1 MGGDKLVDETNNEET
16 EKRTKVQTE
25 AEDEFEPESI
35 QFSPVKTGNFSSFGQ
50 YDFMRKVSSGH
61 GIMIMLH
68 DDSSFDSSKIT
79 PGYQGSI
86 HSRRSSKKPETGK
99 TKKQNS
105 DQDSVIL
112 GPTSDNSGCTC
123 LKLKVQK
130 DATLPRFHPN
140 ICVPS
145 PILEDPAK
153 LIKYGGGGS
162 GVTVFGGY
170 HPDLGSLVMKH
181 GGHKD
186 LIELVSLA
194 KIERELGV
202 RAKWKM
208 DKLERDRFAQECELK
223 NENTKDHY
231 QEKCNESYEPK
242 IWSARSTGLA
252 TQMIH
257 VKNVQSVTEERNENE
272 NTEFPGEV
280 DRPSAKLGSPRLSR
294 LGANP
299 LAQLKK
305 ITANPLL
312 VTISSVKNI
321 VRAGM
326 VKRNN
331 STGTDAGNGTGN
343 SRDLNKSDTRA
354 QTESS
359 ESNQLQLIIDIQ
371 NAMKDMKRRIPSFR
385 MIYISPMHLRE
396 RADELKNSTFHSSI
410 LSVGLGQESGVISTP
425 PWLEDSFFKECVDR
439 KQQESIRETN
449 KAHLSIT
456 SNGSIDSSHSRVE
469 QRKGRI
475 IYLFGAQHVK
485 SSSLTVHRK
494 NVHLCFGG
502 KVKLLNDTGG
512 VSNDELASNSK
523 NPCSMCH
530 SVSDVNGFDGYAS
543 LLAFV
548 HQLHGLQRIH
558 NWKITL
564 AQQTIGQSV
573 SPAGSHDDEGND
585 SRIKPCTTASSLL
598 VRGKLEGQLLHHLI
612 DEEIRVIK
620 NLQLLTMPEEL
631 DVLEEVRREFDD
643 LKSRLSSDHEVTAA
657 DVSSLANMFV
667 GKAIHKNFHP
677 INGRFV
683 MLWNFGKDL
692 ALKKIH
698 LKPKEVVP
706 AKHLENLFCKHF
718 GYENSEG
725 SWIPKNSLEST
736 FVLSDDERADLLGD
750 RQNENP
756 FSETG
761 LDQWKSLL
769 ELALSIDHPSA
780 TNRIWTCGLTDG
792 GLHNIFLNE
801 ENLWMFDLG
810 EPSLE
815 PVPAFL
821 TKFLM
826 SFFHALGME
835 DDEKGDWVV
844 RFEQDENGKLRL
856 TDTTKELLPKV
867 ISSFNITVNRL
878 INELFDG
885 YEKVR
890 VLLVRYVVTQL
901 ISDSGECLFKRNIDL
916 SFSSHCYLFVYLDNY
931 NVKLIGFQPFVSRN
945 GGRRAE
951 EMNRVVTI
959 NIISR
964 NGYGEL
970 WYVLD
975 CSE

>member
-50 YDFMRKVSSGH
+50 YDFMKKVSSGH

-294 LGANP
+294 LGVNP
-299 LAQLKK
+299 LTQLKK

-512 VSNDELASNSK
+512 VSNDELASNSN

-643 LKSRLSSDHEVTAA
+643 LKSRLSSDDRDGNNNVTAA
-657 DVSSLANMFV
+657 DVSPLANMFV

-683 MLWNFGKDL
+683 MLWDFGKDL
-692 ALKKIH
+692 ASKKIH

-706 AKHLENLFCKHF
+706 AKHLENLFCKRF
-718 GYENSEG
+718 GYRNSDGER
-725 SWIPKNSLEST
+725 IPKNSLEST
-736 FVLSDDERADLLGD
+736 FVLNDEEHSKFSNNDDPHPIFD
-750 RQNENP
+750 
-756 FSETG
+756 TG

-769 ELALSIDHPSA
+769 ELALSMDHPSA
-780 TNRIWTCGLTDG
+780 TNRIWTCGLNDG
-792 GLHNIFLNE
+792 GLHNLFLNE

-835 DDEKGDWVV
+835 EDEKGDWVV

-856 TDTTKELLPKV
+856 TEKTKELLPKV
-867 ISSFNITVNRL
+867 ISSFNITVDRL

-901 ISDSGECLFKRNIDL
+901 ISDSAFCIEKWRTKGGGDELR
-916 SFSSHCYLFVYLDNY
+916 SEHQYYLEKWLWRALWD
-931 NVKLIGFQPFVSRN
+931 IFVSEEL
-945 GGRRAE
+945 RRRYLTRLMLKKQLE
-951 EMNRVVTI
+951 
-959 NIISR
+959 SR
-964 NGYGEL
+964 H
-970 WYVLD
+970 LD
-975 CSE
+975 SYLG

>member
-1 MGGDKLVDETNNEET
+1 MYRKMEQHQAEISNNNEQQNHHQNEDISANVVKFINVHCSCSNECDLI
-16 EKRTKVQTE
+16 EKVPL
-25 AEDEFEPESI
+25 D
-35 QFSPVKTGNFSSFGQ
+35 
-50 YDFMRKVSSGH
+50 H

-68 DDSSFDSSKIT
+68 DPSTFCMDISKSRKEL
-79 PGYQGSI
+79 QI
-86 HSRRSSKKPETGK
+86 HEKNHPNQENHHQKSTFHPCS
-99 TKKQNS
+99 
-105 DQDSVIL
+105 
-112 GPTSDNSGCTC
+112 C
-123 LKLKVQK
+123 LKIKLQK
-130 DATLPRFHPN
+130 DANIPQFHPN
-140 ICVPS
+140 IYVPKS
-145 PILEDPAK
+145 LLEDPSK
-153 LIKYGGGGS
+153 LVKYGGGGS
-162 GVTVFGGY
+162 GVTVFGGH
-170 HPDLGSLVMKH
+170 HPELGSLVMKH

-186 LIELVSLA
+186 LMELVSLA

-202 RAKWKM
+202 RAKWM
-208 DKLERDRFAQECELK
+208 IDSLGRDDCQRKQC
-223 NENTKDHY
+223 D
-231 QEKCNESYEPK
+231 NESSDCEQGAVLHGV
-242 IWSARSTGLA
+242 SAHSEGVSSR
-252 TQMIH
+252 IH
-257 VKNVQSVTEERNENE
+257 DHGNRNEDG
-272 NTEFPGEV
+272 TSLGGS
-280 DRPSAKLGSPRLSR
+280 DHSAPKLSERVRGF
-294 LGANP
+294 GINKFAE
-299 LAQLKK
+299 LKK
-305 ITANPLL
+305 IASNPLL
-312 VTISSVKNI
+312 VTVNSMKNI
-321 VRAGM
+321 VQSTR
-326 VKRNN
+326 VKRS
-331 STGTDAGNGTGN
+331 STGTGLN
-343 SRDLNKSDTRA
+343 SMTKIRENRDMTKEEQNEKSGHTAMDDF
-354 QTESS
+354 
-359 ESNQLQLIIDIQ
+359 LQQQGAAQ
-371 NAMKDMKRRIPSFR
+371 NAVEDMKRRIPAFR

-643 LKSRLSSDHEVTAA
+643 LKSRLSSDDRDGNNNVTAA
-657 DVSSLANMFV
+657 DVSPLANMFV

-683 MLWNFGKDL
+683 VLWDFGKDL
-692 ALKKIH
+692 ASKKIH

-706 AKHLENLFCKHF
+706 AKHLENLFCKRF
-718 GYENSEG
+718 GYRNSDGER
-725 SWIPKNSLEST
+725 IPKNSLEST
-736 FVLSDDERADLLGD
+736 FVLNDEEHSKFSNNDDPHPIFD
-750 RQNENP
+750 
-756 FSETG
+756 TG

-769 ELALSIDHPSA
+769 ELALSMDHPSA
-780 TNRIWTCGLTDG
+780 TNRIWTCGLNDG
-792 GLHNIFLNE
+792 GLHNLFLNE

-815 PVPAFL
+815 PIPAFL

-835 DDEKGDWVV
+835 EDEKGDWVV

-856 TDTTKELLPKV
+856 TEKTKELLPKV
-867 ISSFNITVNRL
+867 ISSFNITVDRL

-901 ISDSGECLFKRNIDL
+901 ISDSAFCIEKWRTKGGGDESRSDHQYYLEKWLWRALWDIYASEELRRRYLTRMMFKRQLENRHLD
-916 SFSSHCYLFVYLDNY
+916 SFL
-931 NVKLIGFQPFVSRN
+931 G
-945 GGRRAE
+945 
-951 EMNRVVTI
+951 
-959 NIISR
+959 
-964 NGYGEL
+964 
-970 WYVLD
+970 
-975 CSE
+975 

>member
-1 MGGDKLVDETNNEET
+1 MYRKMEQHQAEISNNNEQQNHHQNEDISANVVKFINVHCSCSNECDLI
-16 EKRTKVQTE
+16 EKVPL
-25 AEDEFEPESI
+25 D
-35 QFSPVKTGNFSSFGQ
+35 
-50 YDFMRKVSSGH
+50 H

-68 DDSSFDSSKIT
+68 DPSTFCMDISKSRKEL
-79 PGYQGSI
+79 QI
-86 HSRRSSKKPETGK
+86 HEKNHPNQENHHQKSTFHPCS
-99 TKKQNS
+99 
-105 DQDSVIL
+105 
-112 GPTSDNSGCTC
+112 C
-123 LKLKVQK
+123 LKIKLQK
-130 DATLPRFHPN
+130 DANIPQFHPN
-140 ICVPS
+140 IYVPKS
-145 PILEDPAK
+145 LLEDPSK
-153 LIKYGGGGS
+153 LVKYGGGGS
-162 GVTVFGGY
+162 GVTVFGGH
-170 HPDLGSLVMKH
+170 HPELGSLVMKH

-186 LIELVSLA
+186 LMELVSLA

-643 LKSRLSSDHEVTAA
+643 LKSRLSSDDRDGNNNVTAA
-657 DVSSLANMFV
+657 DVSPLANMFV

-683 MLWNFGKDL
+683 VLWDFGKDL
-692 ALKKIH
+692 ASKKIH

-706 AKHLENLFCKHF
+706 AKHLENLFCKRF
-718 GYENSEG
+718 GYRNSDGER
-725 SWIPKNSLEST
+725 IPKNSLEST
-736 FVLSDDERADLLGD
+736 FVLNDEEHSKFSNNDDPHPIFD
-750 RQNENP
+750 
-756 FSETG
+756 TG

-769 ELALSIDHPSA
+769 ELALSMDHPSA
-780 TNRIWTCGLTDG
+780 TNRIWTCGLNDG
-792 GLHNIFLNE
+792 GLHNLFLNE

-815 PVPAFL
+815 PIPAFL

-835 DDEKGDWVV
+835 EDEKGDWVV

-856 TDTTKELLPKV
+856 TEKTKELLPKV
-867 ISSFNITVNRL
+867 ISSFNITVDRL

-901 ISDSGECLFKRNIDL
+901 ISDSAFCIEKWRTKGGGDESRSDHQYYLEKWLWRALVCFRLF
-916 SFSSHCYLFVYLDNY
+916 
-931 NVKLIGFQPFVSRN
+931 
-945 GGRRAE
+945 
-951 EMNRVVTI
+951 
-959 NIISR
+959 
-964 NGYGEL
+964 
-970 WYVLD
+970 
-975 CSE
+975 

>member
-50 YDFMRKVSSGH
+50 YDFMKKVSSGH

-396 RADELKNSTFHSSI
+396 RADELATRRFGSSAMAASDGAVNDFNNPDPTMTSDFSENENQHRQQNEGNPNDTSISNSNYALKHRKRNSSI
-410 LSVGLGQESGVISTP
+410 VQ
-425 PWLEDSFFKECVDR
+425 KR
-439 KQQESIRETN
+439 
-449 KAHLSIT
+449 
-456 SNGSIDSSHSRVE
+456 
-469 QRKGRI
+469 GRGI
-475 IYLFGAQHVK
+475 HLFGAPHVK
-485 SSSLTVHRK
+485 SSSFRVHRRH
-494 NVHLCFGG
+494 VDLCFGG
-502 KVKLLNDTGG
+502 NFKLVEESIKKTIEEGG
-512 VSNDELASNSK
+512 EESSQFDNGCLT
-523 NPCSMCH
+523 CH
-530 SVSDVNGFDGYAS
+530 PEVVRDGSDGYAS
-543 LLAFV
+543 LMAFV
-548 HQLHGLQRIH
+548 RQFYDHQRLH
-558 NWKITL
+558 NWKVTL

-573 SPAGSHDDEGND
+573 SSTGRNKDGTNPKINS
-585 SRIKPCTTASSLL
+585 CTTASSLL
-598 VRGKLEGQLLHHLI
+598 VQGKLEGSLLHHLI
-612 DEEIRVIK
+612 NEEIRVIK

-643 LKSRLSSDHEVTAA
+643 LKSRLSSDDRDGNNNVTAA
-657 DVSSLANMFV
+657 DVSPLANMFV

-683 MLWNFGKDL
+683 VLWDFGKDL
-692 ALKKIH
+692 ASKKIH

-835 DDEKGDWVV
+835 EDEKGDWVV

-856 TDTTKELLPKV
+856 TEKTKELLPKV
-867 ISSFNITVNRL
+867 ISSFNITVDRL

-885 YEKVR
+885 KHRVR
-890 VLLVRYVVTQL
+890 ELLVRYVITQL
-901 ISDSGECLFKRNIDL
+901 ISDAAFCIEKWRTKGGGDESRSD
-916 SFSSHCYLFVYLDNY
+916 HQYYLEKWLW
-931 NVKLIGFQPFVSRN
+931 
-945 GGRRAE
+945 RALVCF
-951 EMNRVVTI
+951 R
-959 NIISR
+959 
-964 NGYGEL
+964 L
-970 WYVLD
+970 L
-975 CSE
+975 

>member
-1 MGGDKLVDETNNEET
+1 MYRKMEQHQAEISNNNEQQNHHQNEDISANVVKFINVHCSCSNECDLI
-16 EKRTKVQTE
+16 EKVPL
-25 AEDEFEPESI
+25 D
-35 QFSPVKTGNFSSFGQ
+35 
-50 YDFMRKVSSGH
+50 H

-68 DDSSFDSSKIT
+68 DPSTFCMDISKSRKEL
-79 PGYQGSI
+79 QI
-86 HSRRSSKKPETGK
+86 HEKNHPNQENHHQKSTFHPCS
-99 TKKQNS
+99 
-105 DQDSVIL
+105 
-112 GPTSDNSGCTC
+112 C
-123 LKLKVQK
+123 LKIKLQK
-130 DATLPRFHPN
+130 DANIPQFHPN
-140 ICVPS
+140 IYVPKS
-145 PILEDPAK
+145 LLEDPSK
-153 LIKYGGGGS
+153 LVKYGGGGS
-162 GVTVFGGY
+162 GVTVFGGH
-170 HPDLGSLVMKH
+170 HPELGSLVMKH

-186 LIELVSLA
+186 LMELVSLA

-202 RAKWKM
+202 RAKWM
-208 DKLERDRFAQECELK
+208 IDSLGRDDCQRKQC
-223 NENTKDHY
+223 D
-231 QEKCNESYEPK
+231 NESSDCEQGAVLHGV
-242 IWSARSTGLA
+242 SAHSEGVSSR
-252 TQMIH
+252 IH
-257 VKNVQSVTEERNENE
+257 DHGNRNEDG
-272 NTEFPGEV
+272 TSLGGS
-280 DRPSAKLGSPRLSR
+280 DHSAPKLSERVRGF
-294 LGANP
+294 GINKFAE
-299 LAQLKK
+299 LKK
-305 ITANPLL
+305 IASNPLL
-312 VTISSVKNI
+312 VTVNSMKNI
-321 VRAGM
+321 VQSTR
-326 VKRNN
+326 VKRS
-331 STGTDAGNGTGN
+331 STGTGLN
-343 SRDLNKSDTRA
+343 SMTKIRENRDMTKEEQNEKSGHTAMDDF
-354 QTESS
+354 
-359 ESNQLQLIIDIQ
+359 LQQQGAAQ
-371 NAMKDMKRRIPSFR
+371 NAVEDMKRRIPAFR

-643 LKSRLSSDHEVTAA
+643 LKSRLSSDDRDGNNNVTAA
-657 DVSSLANMFV
+657 DVSPLANMFV

-683 MLWNFGKDL
+683 VLWDFGKDL
-692 ALKKIH
+692 ASKKIH

-706 AKHLENLFCKHF
+706 AKHLENLFCKRF
-718 GYENSEG
+718 GYRNSDGER
-725 SWIPKNSLEST
+725 IPKNSLEST
-736 FVLSDDERADLLGD
+736 FVLNDEEHSKFSNNDDPHPIFD
-750 RQNENP
+750 
-756 FSETG
+756 TG

-769 ELALSIDHPSA
+769 ELALSMDHPSA
-780 TNRIWTCGLTDG
+780 TNRIWTCGLNDG
-792 GLHNIFLNE
+792 GLHNLFLNE

-815 PVPAFL
+815 PIPAFL

-835 DDEKGDWVV
+835 EDEKGDWVV

-856 TDTTKELLPKV
+856 TEKTKELLPKV
-867 ISSFNITVNRL
+867 ISSFNITVDRL

-901 ISDSGECLFKRNIDL
+901 ISDSAFCIEKWRTKGGGDESRSDHQYYLEKWLWRALVCFRLF
-916 SFSSHCYLFVYLDNY
+916 
-931 NVKLIGFQPFVSRN
+931 
-945 GGRRAE
+945 
-951 EMNRVVTI
+951 
-959 NIISR
+959 
-964 NGYGEL
+964 
-970 WYVLD
+970 
-975 CSE
+975 

>member
-1 MGGDKLVDETNNEET
+1 MYRKMEQHQAEISNNNEQQNHHQNEDISANVVKFINVHCSCSNECDLI
-16 EKRTKVQTE
+16 EKVPL
-25 AEDEFEPESI
+25 D
-35 QFSPVKTGNFSSFGQ
+35 
-50 YDFMRKVSSGH
+50 H

-68 DDSSFDSSKIT
+68 DPSTFCMDISKSRKEL
-79 PGYQGSI
+79 QI
-86 HSRRSSKKPETGK
+86 HEKNHPNQENHHQKSTFHPCS
-99 TKKQNS
+99 
-105 DQDSVIL
+105 
-112 GPTSDNSGCTC
+112 C
-123 LKLKVQK
+123 LKIKLQK
-130 DATLPRFHPN
+130 DANIPQFHPN
-140 ICVPS
+140 IYVPKS
-145 PILEDPAK
+145 LLEDPSK
-153 LIKYGGGGS
+153 LVKYGGGGS
-162 GVTVFGGY
+162 GVTVFGGH
-170 HPDLGSLVMKH
+170 HPELGSLVMKH

-186 LIELVSLA
+186 LMELVSLA

-396 RADELKNSTFHSSI
+396 RADELATRRFGSSAMAASDGAVNDFNNPDPTMTSDFSENENQYRQQNEGNQNDTSISNSNYALKHRKRNSSI
-410 LSVGLGQESGVISTP
+410 VQ
-425 PWLEDSFFKECVDR
+425 KR
-439 KQQESIRETN
+439 
-449 KAHLSIT
+449 
-456 SNGSIDSSHSRVE
+456 
-469 QRKGRI
+469 GRGI
-475 IYLFGAQHVK
+475 HLFGAPHVK
-485 SSSLTVHRK
+485 SSSFRVHRRH
-494 NVHLCFGG
+494 VDLCFGG
-502 KVKLLNDTGG
+502 NFKLVEESIKKTIEEGG
-512 VSNDELASNSK
+512 EESSQFDNGCLT
-523 NPCSMCH
+523 CH
-530 SVSDVNGFDGYAS
+530 PEVVRDGSDGYAS
-543 LLAFV
+543 LMAFV
-548 HQLHGLQRIH
+548 RQFYDHQRLH
-558 NWKITL
+558 NWKVTL

-573 SPAGSHDDEGND
+573 SSTGRNKDGTNPKINS
-585 SRIKPCTTASSLL
+585 CTTASSLL
-598 VRGKLEGQLLHHLI
+598 VQGKLEGSLLHHLI
-612 DEEIRVIK
+612 NEEIRVIK

-643 LKSRLSSDHEVTAA
+643 LKSRLSSDDRDGNNNVTAA
-657 DVSSLANMFV
+657 DVSPLANMFV

-683 MLWNFGKDL
+683 MLWDFGKDL
-692 ALKKIH
+692 ASKKIH

-706 AKHLENLFCKHF
+706 AKHLENLFCKRF
-718 GYENSEG
+718 GYRNSDGER
-725 SWIPKNSLEST
+725 IPKNSLEST
-736 FVLSDDERADLLGD
+736 FVLNDEEHSKFSNNDDPHPIFD
-750 RQNENP
+750 
-756 FSETG
+756 TG

-769 ELALSIDHPSA
+769 ELALSMDHPSA
-780 TNRIWTCGLTDG
+780 TNRIWTCGLNDG
-792 GLHNIFLNE
+792 GLHNLFLNE

-901 ISDSGECLFKRNIDL
+901 ISDSAFCIEKWRTKGGGDELR
-916 SFSSHCYLFVYLDNY
+916 SEHQYYLEKWLWRALWD
-931 NVKLIGFQPFVSRN
+931 IFVSEEL
-945 GGRRAE
+945 RRRYLTRLMLKKQLE
-951 EMNRVVTI
+951 
-959 NIISR
+959 SR
-964 NGYGEL
+964 H
-970 WYVLD
+970 LD
-975 CSE
+975 SYLG

>member
-50 YDFMRKVSSGH
+50 YDFMKKVSSGH

-202 RAKWKM
+202 RAKWM
-208 DKLERDRFAQECELK
+208 IDSLGRDDCQRKQC
-223 NENTKDHY
+223 D
-231 QEKCNESYEPK
+231 NESSDCEQGAVLHGV
-242 IWSARSTGLA
+242 SAHSEGVSSR
-252 TQMIH
+252 IH
-257 VKNVQSVTEERNENE
+257 DHGNRNEDG
-272 NTEFPGEV
+272 TSLGGS
-280 DRPSAKLGSPRLSR
+280 DHSAPKLSERVRGF
-294 LGANP
+294 GINKFAE
-299 LAQLKK
+299 LKK
-305 ITANPLL
+305 IASNPLL
-312 VTISSVKNI
+312 VTVNSMKNI
-321 VRAGM
+321 VQSTR
-326 VKRNN
+326 VKRS
-331 STGTDAGNGTGN
+331 STGTGLN
-343 SRDLNKSDTRA
+343 SMTKIRENRDTTKEEQNEKSGHTAMDDF
-354 QTESS
+354 
-359 ESNQLQLIIDIQ
+359 LQQQGAVQ
-371 NAMKDMKRRIPSFR
+371 NAVEDMKRRIPAFR

-512 VSNDELASNSK
+512 VSNDELASNSN

-643 LKSRLSSDHEVTAA
+643 LKSRLSSDDRDGNNNVTAA
-657 DVSSLANMFV
+657 DVSPLANMFV

-683 MLWNFGKDL
+683 MLWDFGKDL
-692 ALKKIH
+692 ASKKIH

-706 AKHLENLFCKHF
+706 AKHLENLFCKRF
-718 GYENSEG
+718 GYRNSDGER
-725 SWIPKNSLEST
+725 IPKNSLEST
-736 FVLSDDERADLLGD
+736 FVLNDEEHSKFSNNDDPHPIFD
-750 RQNENP
+750 
-756 FSETG
+756 TG

-769 ELALSIDHPSA
+769 ELALSMDHPSA
-780 TNRIWTCGLTDG
+780 TNRIWTCGLNDG
-792 GLHNIFLNE
+792 GLHNLFLNE

-835 DDEKGDWVV
+835 EDEKGDWVV

-856 TDTTKELLPKV
+856 TEKTKELLPKV
-867 ISSFNITVNRL
+867 ISSFNITVDRL

-901 ISDSGECLFKRNIDL
+901 ISDSAFCIEKWRTKGGGDELR
-916 SFSSHCYLFVYLDNY
+916 SEHQYYLEKWLWRALWD
-931 NVKLIGFQPFVSRN
+931 IFVSEEL
-945 GGRRAE
+945 RRRYLTRLMLKKQLE
-951 EMNRVVTI
+951 
-959 NIISR
+959 SR
-964 NGYGEL
+964 H
-970 WYVLD
+970 LD
-975 CSE
+975 SYLG

>member
-1 MGGDKLVDETNNEET
+1 MYRKMEQHQAEISNNNEQQNHHQNEDISANVVKFINVHCSCSNECDLI
-16 EKRTKVQTE
+16 EKVPL
-25 AEDEFEPESI
+25 D
-35 QFSPVKTGNFSSFGQ
+35 
-50 YDFMRKVSSGH
+50 H

-68 DDSSFDSSKIT
+68 DPSTFCMDISKSRKEL
-79 PGYQGSI
+79 QI
-86 HSRRSSKKPETGK
+86 HEKNHPNQENHHQKSTFHPCS
-99 TKKQNS
+99 
-105 DQDSVIL
+105 
-112 GPTSDNSGCTC
+112 C
-123 LKLKVQK
+123 LKIKLQK
-130 DATLPRFHPN
+130 DANIPQFHPN
-140 ICVPS
+140 IYVPKS
-145 PILEDPAK
+145 LLEDPSK
-153 LIKYGGGGS
+153 LVKYGGGGS
-162 GVTVFGGY
+162 GVTVFGGH
-170 HPDLGSLVMKH
+170 HPELGSLVMKH

-186 LIELVSLA
+186 LMELVSLA

-643 LKSRLSSDHEVTAA
+643 LKSRLSSDDRDGNNNVTAA
-657 DVSSLANMFV
+657 DVSPLANMFV

-683 MLWNFGKDL
+683 VLWDFGKDL
-692 ALKKIH
+692 ASKKIH

-706 AKHLENLFCKHF
+706 AKHLENLFCKRF
-718 GYENSEG
+718 GYRNSDGER
-725 SWIPKNSLEST
+725 IPKNSLEST
-736 FVLSDDERADLLGD
+736 FVLNDEEHSKFSNNDDPHPIFD
-750 RQNENP
+750 
-756 FSETG
+756 TG

-769 ELALSIDHPSA
+769 ELALSMDHPSA
-780 TNRIWTCGLTDG
+780 TNRIWTCGLNDG
-792 GLHNIFLNE
+792 GLHNLFLNE

-815 PVPAFL
+815 PIPAFL

-835 DDEKGDWVV
+835 EDEKGDWVV

-856 TDTTKELLPKV
+856 TEKTKELLPKV
-867 ISSFNITVNRL
+867 ISSFNITVDRL

-901 ISDSGECLFKRNIDL
+901 ISDSAFCIEKWRTKGGGDESRSDHQYYLEKWLWRALWDIYASEELRRRYLTRMMFKRQLENRHLD
-916 SFSSHCYLFVYLDNY
+916 SFL
-931 NVKLIGFQPFVSRN
+931 G
-945 GGRRAE
+945 
-951 EMNRVVTI
+951 
-959 NIISR
+959 
-964 NGYGEL
+964 
-970 WYVLD
+970 
-975 CSE
+975 

>member
-202 RAKWKM
+202 RAKWM
-208 DKLERDRFAQECELK
+208 IDSLGRDDCQRKQC
-223 NENTKDHY
+223 D
-231 QEKCNESYEPK
+231 NESSDCEQGAVLHGV
-242 IWSARSTGLA
+242 SAHSEGVSSR
-252 TQMIH
+252 IH
-257 VKNVQSVTEERNENE
+257 DHGNRNEGG
-272 NTEFPGEV
+272 TSLGGS
-280 DRPSAKLGSPRLSR
+280 DHSAPKLCERVRGF
-294 LGANP
+294 GMNKFAE
-299 LAQLKK
+299 LKK
-305 ITANPLL
+305 IASNPLL
-312 VTISSVKNI
+312 VTVNSMKNI
-321 VRAGM
+321 VQSTR
-326 VKRNN
+326 VKRS
-331 STGTDAGNGTGN
+331 STGTGLN
-343 SRDLNKSDTRA
+343 SMTKIRENRDTTKEEQNEKSGHTAMDDF
-354 QTESS
+354 
-359 ESNQLQLIIDIQ
+359 LQQQGAAQ
-371 NAMKDMKRRIPSFR
+371 NAVEDMKRRIPAFR

-512 VSNDELASNSK
+512 VSNDELASNSN

-530 SVSDVNGFDGYAS
+530 SASDVNGFDGYAS

-573 SPAGSHDDEGND
+573 SSTGRNKDGTDPKINS
-585 SRIKPCTTASSLL
+585 CTTASSLL
-598 VRGKLEGQLLHHLI
+598 VQGKLEGSLLHHLI
-612 DEEIRVIK
+612 NEEIRVIK

-643 LKSRLSSDHEVTAA
+643 LKSRLSSDDRDGNNNVTAA
-657 DVSSLANMFV
+657 DVSPLANMFV

-761 LDQWKSLL
+761 LDQWISLL

-835 DDEKGDWVV
+835 EDEKGDWVV

-856 TDTTKELLPKV
+856 TEKTKELLPKV

-885 YEKVR
+885 KHRVR
-890 VLLVRYVVTQL
+890 ELLVRYVITQL
-901 ISDSGECLFKRNIDL
+901 ISDAAFCIEKWRTKGGGDESRSDHQYYLEKWLWRALWDIYASEELRRRYLTRMMFKRQLENRHLD
-916 SFSSHCYLFVYLDNY
+916 SFL
-931 NVKLIGFQPFVSRN
+931 G
-945 GGRRAE
+945 
-951 EMNRVVTI
+951 
-959 NIISR
+959 
-964 NGYGEL
+964 
-970 WYVLD
+970 
-975 CSE
+975 

>member
-50 YDFMRKVSSGH
+50 YDFMKKVSSGH

-202 RAKWKM
+202 RAKWM
-208 DKLERDRFAQECELK
+208 IDSLGRDDCQRKQC
-223 NENTKDHY
+223 D
-231 QEKCNESYEPK
+231 NESSDCEQGAVLHGV
-242 IWSARSTGLA
+242 SAHSEGVSSR
-252 TQMIH
+252 IH
-257 VKNVQSVTEERNENE
+257 DHGNRNEDG
-272 NTEFPGEV
+272 TSLGGS
-280 DRPSAKLGSPRLSR
+280 DHSAPKLSERVRGF
-294 LGANP
+294 GINKFAE
-299 LAQLKK
+299 LKK
-305 ITANPLL
+305 IASNPLL
-312 VTISSVKNI
+312 VTVNSMKNI
-321 VRAGM
+321 VQSTR
-326 VKRNN
+326 VKRS
-331 STGTDAGNGTGN
+331 STGTGLN
-343 SRDLNKSDTRA
+343 SMTKIRENRDTTKEEQNEKSGHTAMDDF
-354 QTESS
+354 
-359 ESNQLQLIIDIQ
+359 LQQQGAVQ
-371 NAMKDMKRRIPSFR
+371 NAVEDMKRRIPAFR

-512 VSNDELASNSK
+512 VSNDELASNSN

-867 ISSFNITVNRL
+867 ISSFNITVDRL

-901 ISDSGECLFKRNIDL
+901 ISDSAFCIEKWRTKGGGDELR
-916 SFSSHCYLFVYLDNY
+916 SEHQYYLEKWLWRALWD
-931 NVKLIGFQPFVSRN
+931 IFVSEEL
-945 GGRRAE
+945 RRRYLTRLMLKKQLE
-951 EMNRVVTI
+951 
-959 NIISR
+959 SR
-964 NGYGEL
+964 H
-970 WYVLD
+970 LD
-975 CSE
+975 SYLG

>member
-202 RAKWKM
+202 RAKWM
-208 DKLERDRFAQECELK
+208 IDSLGRDDCQRKQC
-223 NENTKDHY
+223 D
-231 QEKCNESYEPK
+231 NESSDCEQGAVLHGV
-242 IWSARSTGLA
+242 SAHSEGVSSR
-252 TQMIH
+252 IH
-257 VKNVQSVTEERNENE
+257 DHGNRNEGG
-272 NTEFPGEV
+272 TSLGGS
-280 DRPSAKLGSPRLSR
+280 DHSAPKLCERVRGF
-294 LGANP
+294 GMNKFAE
-299 LAQLKK
+299 LKK
-305 ITANPLL
+305 IASNPLL
-312 VTISSVKNI
+312 VTVNSMKNI
-321 VRAGM
+321 VQSTR
-326 VKRNN
+326 VKRS
-331 STGTDAGNGTGN
+331 STGTGLN
-343 SRDLNKSDTRA
+343 SMTKIRENRDTTKEEQNEKSGHTAMDDF
-354 QTESS
+354 
-359 ESNQLQLIIDIQ
+359 LQQQGAAQ
-371 NAMKDMKRRIPSFR
+371 NAVEDMKRRIPAFR

-512 VSNDELASNSK
+512 VSNDELASNSN

-530 SVSDVNGFDGYAS
+530 SASDVNGFDGYAS

-573 SPAGSHDDEGND
+573 SSTGRNKDGTDPKINS
-585 SRIKPCTTASSLL
+585 CTTASSLL
-598 VRGKLEGQLLHHLI
+598 VQGKLEGSLLHHLI
-612 DEEIRVIK
+612 NEEIRVIK

-643 LKSRLSSDHEVTAA
+643 LKSRLSSDDRDGNNNVTAA
-657 DVSSLANMFV
+657 DVSPLANMFV

-692 ALKKIH
+692 ASKKIH

-706 AKHLENLFCKHF
+706 AKHLENLFCKRF
-718 GYENSEG
+718 GYRNSDGER
-725 SWIPKNSLEST
+725 IPKNSLEST
-736 FVLSDDERADLLGD
+736 FVLNDEEHSKFSNNDDPHPIFD
-750 RQNENP
+750 
-756 FSETG
+756 TG

-769 ELALSIDHPSA
+769 ELALSMDHPSA
-780 TNRIWTCGLTDG
+780 TNRIWTCGLNDG
-792 GLHNIFLNE
+792 GLHNLFLNE

-835 DDEKGDWVV
+835 EDEKGDWVV

-856 TDTTKELLPKV
+856 TEKTKELLPKV

-885 YEKVR
+885 KHRVR
-890 VLLVRYVVTQL
+890 ELLVRYVITQL
-901 ISDSGECLFKRNIDL
+901 ISDAAFCIEKWRTKGGGDESRSDHQYYLEKWLWRALWDIYASEELRRRYLTRMMFKRQLENRHLD
-916 SFSSHCYLFVYLDNY
+916 SFL
-931 NVKLIGFQPFVSRN
+931 G
-945 GGRRAE
+945 
-951 EMNRVVTI
+951 
-959 NIISR
+959 
-964 NGYGEL
+964 
-970 WYVLD
+970 
-975 CSE
+975 